1 MSLCRKL
8 PEKLLSLLF
17 FLLFLFARPMVS
29 EGAVLYVK
37 NGGTGDGSSWAAAAG
52 DLRTVLAGASS
63 GDEIRVAAGSYKPH
77 ADDRGGS
84 IVLKNG
90 VALYGGFPDTG
101 NPAMADR
108 DPELYRTILTGDL
121 LGNDIF
127 DAANGGYQGGT
138 GSDNSYHVVSAD
150 GVGSTAVLDGFFIT
164 GGNADVDGGG
174 MYNTDSSPTVT
185 NCTFSGNSAAN
196 SGGGMLNTGSSPT
209 VTNCTFSGNIATNH
223 GGGMSNWY
231 SSPAVTNCVFSGNR
245 TNDGGGMFNFGS
257 SSPTVTNSTF
267 SENIATSAGG
277 GMYNWNL
284 TSPTVTNCVFSGNT
298 AAWGGGMANNSNSSA
313 VVTNSTFSGNT
324 ATIDGGGM
332 YHWYGSTTVTDC
344 IFLENTANKG
354 GGIYSGFGSVTFT
367 NSTFS
372 ANSVGDEGGG
382 MFNTNNAP
390 AVTNCTF
397 SGNTAH
403 NWGGGGMYNGNS
415 IPTVTNCTFT
425 ENRASWGGNMYNFN
439 SSPTILNSIFWA
451 SSSEEVENAGT
462 SAPSLTSCVVQGGY
476 PGGTDILEG
485 DPKLGPLA
493 DNGGP
498 TQTHALTG
506 GSSALDA
513 GRPVGTVVSGAVTVP
528 AADQR
533 GISRPRGTG
542 VDIGACEM
550 AFGGLQVI
558 IQPEAARTAGGKWSM
573 DGGTTW
579 KNSGETVENLLPG
592 SYAVTFGD
600 VTGWTKPA
608 ARTVDVA
615 QGPAVPVT
623 GTYVQQN
630 PDPDPSPDPSPD
642 PAPDNRGGG
651 GCSAGGVF
659 SPSVLLLLAPL
670 ALLAVGRTR

>member
-1 MSLCRKL
+1 
-8 PEKLLSLLF
+8 
-17 FLLFLFARPMVS
+17 
-29 EGAVLYVK
+29 
-37 NGGTGDGSSWAAAAG
+37 
-52 DLRTVLAGASS
+52 
-63 GDEIRVAAGSYKPH
+63 
-77 ADDRGGS
+77 
-84 IVLKNG
+84 
-90 VALYGGFPDTG
+90 
-101 NPAMADR
+101 
-108 DPELYRTILTGDL
+108 
-121 LGNDIF
+121 
-127 DAANGGYQGGT
+127 
-138 GSDNSYHVVSAD
+138 
-150 GVGSTAVLDGFFIT
+150 
-164 GGNADVDGGG
+164 
-174 MYNTDSSPTVT
+174 
-185 NCTFSGNSAAN
+185 
-196 SGGGMLNTGSSPT
+196 
-209 VTNCTFSGNIATNH
+209 
-223 GGGMSNWY
+223 
-231 SSPAVTNCVFSGNR
+231 
-245 TNDGGGMFNFGS
+245 
-257 SSPTVTNSTF
+257 
-267 SENIATSAGG
+267 
-277 GMYNWNL
+277 
-284 TSPTVTNCVFSGNT
+284 
-298 AAWGGGMANNSNSSA
+298 
-313 VVTNSTFSGNT
+313 
-324 ATIDGGGM
+324 
-332 YHWYGSTTVTDC
+332 
-344 IFLENTANKG
+344 
-354 GGIYSGFGSVTFT
+354 
-367 NSTFS
+367 
-372 ANSVGDEGGG
+372 

-558 IQPEAARTAGGKWSM
+558 IQPEAARTAGGKWSV

-579 KNSGETVENLLPG
+579 KNSGETAENLLPG

-630 PDPDPSPDPSPD
+630 PDPDP
-642 PAPDNRGGG
+642 APDNHKGG

-670 ALLAVGRTR
+670 VLLALGRTR

>member
-77 ADDRGGS
+77 ADDRGVS

-277 GMYNWNL
+277 GICN
-284 TSPTVTNCVFSGNT
+284 
-298 AAWGGGMANNSNSSA
+298 
-313 VVTNSTFSGNT
+313 
-324 ATIDGGGM
+324 
-332 YHWYGSTTVTDC
+332 WYGSVT
-344 IFLENTANKG
+344 
-354 GGIYSGFGSVTFT
+354 
-367 NSTFS
+367 
-372 ANSVGDEGGG
+372 
-382 MFNTNNAP
+382 
-390 AVTNCTF
+390 VTNCTF
-397 SGNTAH
+397 SGNAASDS
-403 NWGGGGMYNGNS
+403 GGGMYS
-415 IPTVTNCTFT
+415 
-425 ENRASWGGNMYNFN
+425 FN
-439 SSPTILNSIFWA
+439 SSPTVVNSIFWA
-451 SSSEEVENAGT
+451 SSGGEIFDAGT
-462 SAPSLTSCVVQGGY
+462 SASSLTSCVVQGGY

-630 PDPDPSPDPSPD
+630 PDPDPSPD
-642 PAPDNRGGG
+642 NHKGG